1 MYVYIYSYIHHF
13 ILTFLHYKQVCLD
26 KCKYFHPLCNT
37 LLCNGK
43 PTTTIYV
50 NHHKVQSV
58 VCSGYQIDHRE
69 TKLLIEEELRKQRD
83 SFFRKWDFNIEN
95 FRSLNESKPTNEN
108 SRKRSLE
115 NDENDIENPAKRLS
129 FADEKSASINGDEN
143 IAAVP
148 RRVLQPRND
157 TQRQITGKCKYSIN
171 IIVILI
177 YSLSYNLVY
186 NYSRN

>member
-1 MYVYIYSYIHHF
+1 MSGQVQVFSSIVQYVAMQRETNNNHLRKSP
-13 ILTFLHYKQVCLD
+13 QSAVRCL
-26 KCKYFHPLCNT
+26 FGVP
-37 LLCNGK
+37 
-43 PTTTIYV
+43 
-50 NHHKVQSV
+50 
-58 VCSGYQIDHRE
+58 DHRE

-129 FADEKSASINGDEN
+129 FADEKLASINGDEN

>member
-1 MYVYIYSYIHHF
+1 MSGQVQVFSSIVQYVAMQRETNNNHLRKTPQSA
-13 ILTFLHYKQVCLD
+13 VRCL
-26 KCKYFHPLCNT
+26 FGVP
-37 LLCNGK
+37 
-43 PTTTIYV
+43 
-50 NHHKVQSV
+50 
-58 VCSGYQIDHRE
+58 DHRE

-115 NDENDIENPAKRLS
+115 NDENDIENPAKRLG

-177 YSLSYNLVY
+177 CSLSYNLVY